1 MTSSVLYSGPLYSD
15 FCSVRKT
22 MPGPRLDES
31 WRKRVG
37 DVVISAADGV
47 VTALIDRPL
56 ARNAINAAVIDGLDE
71 VMRLACAADARAM
84 VIRGAGGTF
93 CSGADLR
100 ELAELRQYP
109 DQLNEFMTRLGD
121 ILERIEVAPF
131 PVIAIVE
138 GHAVAG
144 GLELLLACDVVIAA
158 TTAKIGDRHLEY
170 GLVPAAGASVRLTN
184 RLPAAR
190 ARYLLLSAD
199 LLTGAEAADWGL
211 ITRAV
216 PPGELERFTQL
227 LVGRLASRG
236 VSAAATVKAMA
247 ANARERPASE
257 ALPRERAL
265 FLQHMKSRDAAE
277 GLTAFLE
284 RRPPDFT
291 AHEPPPGGSPE
302 KRRDIL

>member
-1 MTSSVLYSGPLYSD
+1 
-15 FCSVRKT
+15 
-22 MPGPRLDES
+22 MPDPRLDES
-31 WRKRVG
+31 WQKRVG
-37 DVVISAADGV
+37 DVVISAAGGV
-47 VTALIDRPL
+47 VTALIDRPA
-56 ARNAINAAVIDGLDE
+56 ARNAINTAVIDGLGE
-71 VMRLACAADARAM
+71 AVRLACEADARAL

-144 GLELLLACDVVIAA
+144 GLELLLACDVAIASA
-158 TTAKIGDRHLEY
+158 TARIGDRHLEY

-199 LLTGAEAADWGL
+199 LLTGAQAADWGL
-211 ITRAV
+211 VTHAV
-216 PPGELERFTQL
+216 PPGELEPLAQL
-227 LVGRLASRG
+227 LVGRLASRS
-236 VSAAATVKAMA
+236 VRAAATVKAMA

-257 ALPRERAL
+257 ALSRERAL
-265 FLQHMKSRDAAE
+265 FLRHVQSPDAAE
-277 GLTAFLE
+277 GLAAFLE

-291 AHEPPPGGSPE
+291 AHEPPRGGSPE
-302 KRRDIL
+302 ERRGTL